1 MKETLNVAR
10 SPSRMDETS
19 VLLKDHVYA
28 ASSRETMRTK
38 RIKIEE
44 FARCFVEAGS
54 SPYPLQ
60 EATIWQVSAALKA
73 AKFRS
78 AHTYLYELRL
88 VTSKRSTTFLCGW
101 TGCFPTAS
109 GRCCGGLVH
118 QTEPRL
124 CRRRSCAARPA
135 LSLSRRCF
143 VLATP
148 F

>member
-1 MKETLNVAR
+1 MKEALNVAR
-10 SPSRMDETS
+10 SPSRMDEAS

-28 ASSRETMRTK
+28 ASSRETIRRK

-44 FARCFVEAGS
+44 LARCFIEAGS

-88 VTSKRSTTFLCGW
+88 GHIEAKYNVPLWMDRVFSHCKR
-101 TGCFPTAS
+101 
-109 GRCCGGLVH
+109 
-118 QTEPRL
+118 
-124 CRRRSCAARPA
+124 A
-135 LSLSRRCF
+135 LLRGIGPPNRAET
-143 VLATP
+143 V
-148 F
+148 